1 MIWSGS
7 LGSHADGTNKLQTTE
22 SYEGVGLEI
31 VDAHGAGEDRYL
43 QFKTNPSTF
52 KVVTNEFFL
61 GSVAEDTFVSGSN
74 NNIEIKSDNFHL
86 TAAGAVTMAGT
97 ITATAGAIGGF
108 TINSNTITA
117 TDFEIDPSGK
127 RITIG
132 SGTDIFIADGD
143 EGLWLG
149 HGTFGSAPFRV
160 TKAGV
165 LTATDATMTG
175 TVTATAGQIAGW
187 DISGNILQNDSANL
201 RLNGRATTPKITIG
215 THTVGNGAGIQL
227 GYDGS
232 GVLTFFA
239 GEGANDYF
247 KYVGGTGVSIKT
259 DNFTKS
265 FAPSPA

>member
-1 MIWSGS
+1 M
-7 LGSHADGTNKLQTTE
+7 
-22 SYEGVGLEI
+22 
-31 VDAHGAGEDRYL
+31 
-43 QFKTNPSTF
+43 
-52 KVVTNEFFL
+52 
-61 GSVAEDTFVSGSN
+61 AEDTFVSGSN

-127 RITIG
+127 SITIG
-132 SGTDIFIADGD
+132 SSTDIFTVDGD

-175 TVTATAGQIAGW
+175 TITANAGQIGGFHISPNAITGSKTVAEGGGEAFF
-187 DISGNILQNDSANL
+187 ISGSA
-201 RLNGRATTPKITIG
+201 T
-215 THTVGNGAGIQL
+215 GNSGGSGAGRRSMFISASKFQVTAH
-227 GYDGS
+227 GDVTGS
-232 GVLTFFA
+232 QVKFS
-239 GEGANDYF
+239 
-247 KYVGGTGVSIKT
+247 GGDFGGWTISHH
-259 DNFTKS
+259 
-265 FAPSPA
+265 

>member
-1 MIWSGS
+1 MKLFLSGNQGEFIEILPLVPSINVWFFISSLIPAPTLEITEFDKPDKIDMSDEYAELHIYDAGGNLLSGSLFMGSVQGEGIELYGGSAYIRSIGYEGFQATISSGSGGFMIWSGS
-7 LGSHADGTNKLQTTE
+7 LGSHADGTNRLQTTE

-117 TDFEIDPSGK
+117 TDFEIDPSVK
-127 RITIG
+127 
-132 SGTDIFIADGD
+132 
-143 EGLWLG
+143 
-149 HGTFGSAPFRV
+149 
-160 TKAGV
+160 V
-165 LTATDATMTG
+165 L
-175 TVTATAGQIAGW
+175 Q
-187 DISGNILQNDSANL
+187 
-201 RLNGRATTPKITIG
+201 
-215 THTVGNGAGIQL
+215 
-227 GYDGS
+227 
-232 GVLTFFA
+232 
-239 GEGANDYF
+239 
-247 KYVGGTGVSIKT
+247 
-259 DNFTKS
+259 
-265 FAPSPA
+265 

>member
-1 MIWSGS
+1 
-7 LGSHADGTNKLQTTE
+7 LQTTE

-127 RITIG
+127 SITIG
-132 SGTDIFIADGD
+132 SSTDIFTVDGD

-175 TVTATAGQIAGW
+175 TITANAGQIGGFHISPNAITGSKTVAEGGGEAFF
-187 DISGNILQNDSANL
+187 ISGSA
-201 RLNGRATTPKITIG
+201 T
-215 THTVGNGAGIQL
+215 GNSG
-227 GYDGS
+227 GS
-232 GVLTFFA
+232 G
-239 GEGANDYF
+239 
-247 KYVGGTGVSIKT
+247 
-259 DNFTKS
+259 
-265 FAPSPA
+265 